1 MPETIKRTVNV
12 EDIRK
17 NDVIEGA
24 TVRATHTAHKYV
36 HVYFDGIKKA
46 DRYEIGDT
54 VTVERQQMTESERVE
69 RHRAVA
75 LKWAQEIFDQ
85 KVNTTPADVMQDL
98 MDKFH
103 RHQTNHP
110 DYNELLSWS
119 NLPRVMEFQAER
131 QVWLRVKYTL
141 DRLTNKYGESK
152 VDLLTA
158 VASVYMHCQRQLT
171 ERHQSPLSRSTST
184 LSNIFEDLENWAY
197 SEFID
202 KARMYLGDV
211 SKGSVQAELD
221 KLSDENE

>member
-1 MPETIKRTVNV
+1 MPETVERDVYV
-12 EDIRK
+12 EDVRK
-17 NDVIEGA
+17 NDVINGA
-24 TVRATHTAHKYV
+24 TVRLVHVARKYV
-36 HVYFDGIKKA
+36 YVYFEGTDTPNK
-46 DRYEIGDT
+46 YEYASPII
-54 VTVERQQMTESERVE
+54 VNRSQPTEDELAVR
-69 RHRAVA
+69 RRAVA
-75 LKWAQEIFDQ
+75 LAWAQEIFDH

-103 RHQTNHP
+103 EHQTEHP
-110 DYNELLSWS
+110 DHNELLSWS

-158 VASVYMHCQRQLT
+158 VASVYMHCHRQLT
-171 ERHQSPLSRSTST
+171 NRHQSPLSRSTST

-211 SKGSVQAELD
+211 SKGGVQAELD